1 MKLYLQAGKTSGLKV
16 ITEITLIT
24 LLNTNLL
31 LIKSNNKKNND
42 NGMPAFHECRVTN

>member
-31 LIKSNNKKNND
+31 LIKSNNKKNNN
-42 NGMPAFHECRVTN
+42 NGMPAFHECRVIN